1 MREPNSHRARA
12 LRQGQASGF
21 TLLELVVVMGIL
33 SGFLIMLVQLVDTG
47 LRLFG
52 DGELGQ
58 ALADRTSRAQRVLG
72 DELRTLR
79 GSTTGRDRDGVEDRL
94 LVQSLPIG
102 LPTRS
107 EPNATQVQVLRG
119 AVHLSPERELAL
131 IESMLAIRLLT
142 ENKNLTPAELD
153 KQVAEAKEK
162 EPLRGI
168 GNLLLLPWRQE
179 NADDAVL
186 ELRAGWFL
194 PGQRVPIGD
203 RDVDPFEVLVPGSA
217 DLPAVLI
224 DKLTAPIL
232 TDLLHVEFA
241 FWSQRTQGWGRTSG
255 STSGGAGPE
264 RLWDSARG
272 GWLVDAA
279 SGGQWAFDR
288 GPASLNDTTDD
299 IHPHAIRCVCVVAQ
313 PADLAA
319 EGLLGEALDVD
330 GQSLVLL
337 NGDRFPGDL
346 DGGWVKVRGEWMHY
360 DAREGDVLRGLRR
373 GQRGTKALEHP
384 AGARLHVGRTVEFVI
399 PVPHAKDDWN
409 G

>member
-1 MREPNSHRARA
+1 MKQPTSHLPGATS
-12 LRQGQASGF
+12 QHQASGF

-58 ALADRTSRAQRVLG
+58 ALADRTSRAQRILG

-102 LPTRS
+102 LPTRP
-107 EPNATQVQVLRG
+107 EPNATQVQVLRA

-131 IESMLAIRLLT
+131 MESMLAIRLLR
-142 ENKNLTPAELD
+142 EHPDLTPTELD
-153 KQVAEAKEK
+153 KQVAAAKEK

-168 GNLLLLPWRQE
+168 GNLLLLPWRQD
-179 NADDAVL
+179 NADDALL
-186 ELRAGWFL
+186 ELRAAWFL
-194 PGQRVPIGD
+194 PGQQVPVGD
-203 RDVDPFEVLVPGSA
+203 RDIDPFAVLVPGSA
-217 DLPAVLI
+217 DLPAVLV
-224 DKLTAPIL
+224 DKLTAAIL
-232 TDLLHVEFA
+232 TDLLYVEFA
-241 FWSQRTQGWGRTSG
+241 FWSQRTQGWGRSSG
-255 STSGGAGPE
+255 TTSGGAGPE

-288 GPASLNDTTDD
+288 GPASLNDSSDD

-313 PADLAA
+313 PADVPA
-319 EGLLGEALDVD
+319 EGLLGESLDND
-330 GQSLVLL
+330 GQNLVLL
-337 NGDRFPGDL
+337 NGERFPGAL